1 MAKNTASIKTQP
13 VAVPEELQNEIVENE
28 ATVTTDMEQVEP
40 VVSRQVE
47 IIDQLRSL
55 LSNLPPGERA
65 VSFALMQELQESL

>member
-40 VVSRQVE
+40 IVSRQVE